1 MKISIIAAMT
11 DDHVIGIENR
21 LPWNLPADM
30 KWFRQ
35 QTLGK
40 PVLMGRKTY
49 DSIGRP
55 LPGRRNIIISR
66 DSSLALEGCEVV
78 NRIETALERCSD
90 VEELMIIGGAS
101 FYQQTLPQAD
111 RLYLTRVHANIKG
124 DAYFPPINP
133 TEWREVEHSDHTADA
148 HNSFCYSFTILERK
162 KPN

>member
-11 DDHVIGIENR
+11 DDGVIGIENR

-49 DSIGRP
+49 DSIGKP

-66 DSSLALEGCEVV
+66 DSTLTLEGCEVV
-78 NRIETALERCSD
+78 NTIETALERCSTVD
-90 VEELMIIGGAS
+90 EVMIIGGAS

-111 RLYLTRVHANIKG
+111 LLYLTLVHANIKG
-124 DAYFPPINP
+124 DAYFPPLNP
-133 TEWREVEHSDHTADA
+133 TEWHEIARIDHPADA
-148 HNSFCYSFTILERK
+148 QNCFSYSFTVLERK
-162 KPN
+162 R

>member
-11 DDHVIGIENR
+11 DDGVIGIENR

-49 DSIGRP
+49 DSIGKP

-66 DSSLALEGCEVV
+66 DSTLALEGCEVV
-78 NRIETALERCSD
+78 NTIETALERCSTVD
-90 VEELMIIGGAS
+90 EVMIIGGAS

-111 RLYLTRVHANIKG
+111 QLYLTLVHANIKG
-124 DAYFPPINP
+124 DAYFPPLNP
-133 TEWREVEHSDHTADA
+133 TEWHEIARIDHPADA
-148 HNSFCYSFTILERK
+148 QNCFSYSFTVLERK
-162 KPN
+162 R